1 VDVDI
6 ANNGKEALTLLEQNT
21 YDAVLMDVHMPEM
34 DGIEA
39 TERIRRQP
47 KIKDLPIIALTAGVT
62 KEEREGSLASG
73 MNDFIAKPITPEALI
88 DVLIKW
94 FVPVSEPIT
103 NPKPDNDSQP
113 ELPVTVDWPIID
125 GIDSE
130 RATYVLGGDK
140 ELFDEILQMFVEDS
154 PALLDQANA
163 YFSEHQLMEAA
174 KIIHKLKGQAANI
187 GALALTEEC
196 NILEVDALSEQTQ
209 EIALKRI
216 SLEMENKRLL
226 TSISAYLLGLKI
238 SKENNEKSTG
248 S

>member
-62 KEEREGSLASG
+62 KEEREGSLAAG

-88 DVLIKW
+88 DVLTKW

-103 NPKPDNDSQP
+103 NHKSDNDSQP
-113 ELPVTVDWPIID
+113 ELPVTND
-125 GIDSE
+125 
-130 RATYVLGGDK
+130 
-140 ELFDEILQMFVEDS
+140 
-154 PALLDQANA
+154 
-163 YFSEHQLMEAA
+163 
-174 KIIHKLKGQAANI
+174 LKWFNHPGHF
-187 GALALTEEC
+187 
-196 NILEVDALSEQTQ
+196 
-209 EIALKRI
+209 KRH
-216 SLEMENKRLL
+216 SLYCL
-226 TSISAYLLGLKI
+226 
-238 SKENNEKSTG
+238 
-248 S
+248 